1 MNKKLLLLALPA
13 FMVLS
18 GCTSLRAT
26 GTVTKD
32 FNVVEDNLAHEEIFG
47 EAKVADPS
55 IRRMPVVGNQTDYKV
70 GYQLYFDNKG
80 NDDPSDDKLS
90 VRFVAALKQEYA
102 TMRWSRGVSN
112 YYGTEVKQLSDQR
125 IDKDTGLPVY
135 NDSEEF
141 YTTLKNGDL
150 EEVEAGK
157 GAYADF
163 AGFIV
168 YSFLDIPYEAN
179 KLSYLGVTLTLTPA
193 EGDAVQTDFYVIK
206 LETNNSHT
214 ESAYRFS
221 FAGDKTGFFLAGDFG
236 GGSNFI
242 NADASTRGDNAAS
255 FTADL
260 EVNDEFLVVQKES
273 NLFKVWDGTCLSD
286 EDANVEKDNGLV
298 KVNTAS
304 KYVFF
309 LNNSN
314 NIYHTKYEEPTMYYV
329 RGTAIGGWDCVEENR
344 LVTDPDNQGVIYS
357 VDLTVGDFKI
367 SDSSWGHY
375 LGYKTCLDG
384 GTPWNPNGENTIVIG
399 GAKDNFELGESDDNI
414 HCKVA
419 GAYDIYVTNNW
430 FISIEVSH

>member
-32 FNVVEDNLAHEEIFG
+32 FNIVEDNLAHEEIFG

-70 GYQLYFDNKG
+70 GYQLYFDDKG

-206 LETNNSHT
+206 LETNNTHT

-221 FAGDKTGFFLAGDFG
+221 FANNKTGFFLSGDFG
-236 GGSNFI
+236 GGSDFI

-255 FTADL
+255 FTAPAL
-260 EVNDEFLVVQKES
+260 EADDTFLIVQKGA

-286 EDANVEKDNGLV
+286 EDANVVKDNGLV
-298 KVNTAS
+298 KINTAS
-304 KYVFF
+304 KYVFY
-309 LNNSN
+309 LNGSN
-314 NIYHTKYEEPTMYYV
+314 NIYHTKYEEPTNFYV
-329 RGTAIGGWDCVEENR
+329 RTAADDWACLAANR
-344 LVTDPDNQGVIYS
+344 LVTDSDNKALIYS
-357 VDLTVGDFKI
+357 VNLVVGDFKI
-367 SDSSWGHY
+367 SDSDWTHQWGY
-375 LGYKTCLDG
+375 TQCRDG
-384 GTPWNPNGENTIVIG
+384 GDFWSPNSGNSIVIG
-399 GAKDNFELGESDDNI
+399 GAAANFEAGSDGNI
-414 HCKVA
+414 HCKTA
-419 GAYDIYVTNNW
+419 GAYDIYLTNNW
-430 FISIEVSH
+430 YVSIELSN